1 VPIIFRLRDFARKN
15 RVRSQTFSK
24 IFAKNPA
31 FRPNLRVSPE
41 EAEMGNAHSVP
52 GTHSVKSLSGV
63 CQDVRLARRI
73 PRNVRTTPPQKMG
86 LVGSLKMSIPA
97 KIFKRT

>member
-1 VPIIFRLRDFARKN
+1 
-15 RVRSQTFSK
+15 
-24 IFAKNPA
+24 
-31 FRPNLRVSPE
+31 
-41 EAEMGNAHSVP
+41 MGNAHSVP
-52 GTHSVKSLSGV
+52 GTHSVKSPSGARQEPVRSPSGVCQESVRSLSGV
-63 CQDVRLARRI
+63 CQESVKSLSGVRQDVRLARRI